1 MSHKY
6 NIVQKEIFLNSQ
18 YNAFNYD
25 TAMLFNKNLPNTD
38 SILDLLETNKDLK
51 KERDQLQ
58 DDYYELQNECQ
69 DQLQKNIYAK
79 NKIKNLQ
86 DIIAKLQNRPK
97 QHKFSDNKKGSEK
110 HQEELGQDVSDVNR
124 SNSELAKGEI
134 SKDAE
139 LKNKAAKKGKYGNKD
154 LSIHNTIIVEPKNI
168 RKGAVFKGYKDYYV
182 QDIIVNPN
190 NTKIRRAV
198 YQLTSGKLL
207 IADLP
212 KEYKFGHYGYTLKAL
227 ILYQYHKMRSTS
239 GIITSSLNDMGIKIS
254 KTQVHNI
261 IQKESLSYKDEY
273 NKILEIGLKHSSYIQ
288 TDDTVGKH
296 NNKHHYNT
304 YIGNEAFAY
313 FKSSDQKDRVNF
325 LEILNNGN
333 IEYCFTS
340 ESIKYLK
347 KYKIEEVKYF
357 KEETKSFYSKEAFC
371 QFLTELQINNF
382 FAIKTNSFRK
392 IEEAALIGSLEK
404 QGIKD
409 LIIMS
414 DEAGQFDVFHR
425 ILCWVHIERNIKKLS
440 SAIQNFQEELDDV
453 LDQLWAIYR
462 LLKEYKSSG
471 ALNAASA
478 DSKLNTSHNKNTSEA
493 LKIKIIKK
501 FNELTN
507 QEFTYLALS
516 NQIKKLKD
524 HKDQLLPSLEN
535 KILPLH
541 NNRGENSIREY
552 VMRRNISGSTQS
564 EDGKLVRDI
573 MTSILVTSRLC
584 RISMWE
590 LIKDRL
596 MSINKMAPLYKSV
609 EMVIINKNKLK
620 IT

>member
-1 MSHKY
+1 MKAKTSLS
-6 NIVQKEIFLNSQ
+6 NQ
-18 YNAFNYD
+18 YNFFNYD
-25 TAMLFNKNLPNTD
+25 TALLLDNNLPNTD
-38 SILDLLETNKDLK
+38 SILELLERNKELK
-51 KERDQLQ
+51 EGKDRLQ
-58 DDYYELQNECQ
+58 EEYQELQNEYQ
-69 DQLQKNIYAK
+69 EQLQKNIDFK
-79 NKIKNLQ
+79 NKIKNLL

-97 QHKFSDNKKGSEK
+97 QPKFSDNKKSPEK

-124 SNSELAKGEI
+124 SNSELARGKI
-134 SKDAE
+134 SNDAE
-139 LKNKAAKKGKYGNKD
+139 IKNKATKKGKYGNKD

-168 RKGAVFKGYKDYYV
+168 GKGAVFKGYKDYYV
-182 QDIIVNPN
+182 QDIIINPN
-190 NTKIRRAV
+190 NIKIRRAV
-198 YQLTSGKLL
+198 YQLTNGKLS

-212 KEYKFGHYGYTLKAL
+212 KEYKFGHYGRTLKAL
-227 ILYQYHKMRSTS
+227 ILYQYHKMRSTA
-239 GIITSSLNDMGIKIS
+239 GIITTSLNDMGIEIS

-273 NKILEIGLKHSSYIQ
+273 SKILEIGLKHSSYIQ

-313 FKSSDQKDRVNF
+313 FKSSDQKDKVNF

-347 KYKIEEVKYF
+347 KYKIEEAKYF
-357 KEETKSFYSKEAFC
+357 KKENKSFYSKEAFC
-371 QFLTELQINNF
+371 QYLIELQIKNF
-382 FAIKTNSFRK
+382 FAIKSNSFRK

-404 QGIKD
+404 QGIKE

-440 SAIQNFQEELDDV
+440 SAIQSFQEELDDV

-471 ALNAASA
+471 ALNIVG
-478 DSKLNTSHNKNTSEA
+478 TSNKESISNIKNTNQA
-493 LKIKIIKK
+493 LKIKIIEK
-501 FNELTN
+501 FNRVTN
-507 QEFTYLALS
+507 QEFTYTALN

-524 HKDQLLPSLEN
+524 HKGQLLPSLEN

-564 EDGKLVRDI
+564 EDGKLARDI
-573 MTSILVTSRLC
+573 MTSILVTCRLC
-584 RISMWE
+584 GISMWE
-590 LIKDRL
+590 LIIDRI
-596 MSINKMAPLYKSV
+596 SRSNKIAILHKIV
-609 EMVIINKNKLK
+609 EGK
-620 IT
+620 ILNQNIHNTT

>member
-1 MSHKY
+1 MKTQAS
-6 NIVQKEIFLNSQ
+6 LNNES
-18 YNAFNYD
+18 NTIHYD
-25 TAMLFNKNLPNTD
+25 TAILFDNNLPNTE
-38 SILDLLETNKDLK
+38 SILDLLERYKKLKNGKD
-51 KERDQLQ
+51 RLQ
-58 DDYYELQNECQ
+58 NDYQELQNEYQ
-69 DQLQKNIYAK
+69 EQIQKNIDAK
-79 NKIKNLQ
+79 NKIRDLQ

-97 QHKFSDNKKGSEK
+97 QPKFSDNKKDPAND
-110 HQEELGQDVSDVNR
+110 QEELGKDASGING
-124 SNSELAKGEI
+124 SNSELSRGEI

-139 LKNKAAKKGKYGNKD
+139 TKNKGAKKGKYGNKD
-154 LSIHNTIIVEPKNI
+154 LSIHNTITVEPKNI
-168 RKGAVFKGYKDYYV
+168 PKDAIFKGYKDYYV
-182 QDIIVNPN
+182 QDIIVAPN
-190 NTKIRRAV
+190 NTKIRRSV
-198 YQLTSGKLL
+198 YKLTNGKLL

-239 GIITSSLNDMGIKIS
+239 GIITSSLNDMGIEIS

-288 TDDTVGKH
+288 IDDTVGKH

-304 YIGNEAFAY
+304 YIGNEVFAY
-313 FKSSDQKDRVNF
+313 FKSSNQKDRVNF

-347 KYKIEEVKYF
+347 KYKIEEVIYF
-357 KEETKSFYSKEAFC
+357 KEEKKSFYSKEAFC
-371 QFLTELQINNF
+371 KYLAELQINNF
-382 FAIKTNSFRK
+382 FTIKANSFRK

-440 SAIQNFQEELDDV
+440 SVIQNFQKELDDA
-453 LDQLWAIYR
+453 LDQLWVIYR
-462 LLKEYKSSG
+462 LLKEYK
-471 ALNAASA
+471 ATKVLNITSA
-478 DSKLNTSHNKNTSEA
+478 GSEESINHMKNTNEA
-493 LKIKIIKK
+493 LKIKIIEK
-501 FNELTN
+501 FNKLTN
-507 QEFTYLALS
+507 QEFAYSTLY

-524 HKDQLLPSLEN
+524 RKDQLLPSLEN

-564 EDGKLVRDI
+564 REGKLVRDI
-573 MTSILVTSRLC
+573 MTSILVTCRLC
-584 RISMWE
+584 GISLWN
-590 LIKDRL
+590 LIIDRVYR
-596 MSINKMAPLYKSV
+596 SNKIEGLHKIVEGKIIKQNMYKV
-609 EMVIINKNKLK
+609 A
-620 IT
+620 

>member
-1 MSHKY
+1 MKAQASLS
-6 NIVQKEIFLNSQ
+6 NQ
-18 YNAFNYD
+18 YNFFNYD
-25 TAMLFNKNLPNTD
+25 TALLFNNNLPNTD
-38 SILDLLETNKDLK
+38 SILELLERNKKLK
-51 KERDQLQ
+51 EGKDRLQ
-58 DDYYELQNECQ
+58 DKYQELQNEYQ
-69 DQLQKNIYAK
+69 EQLQKNIDAK

-86 DIIAKLQNRPK
+86 DIVAKLQNRPK
-97 QHKFSDNKKGSEK
+97 QPKFSDNKKGSEK

-124 SNSELAKGEI
+124 SNSELARGEI
-134 SKDAE
+134 SNDAE
-139 LKNKAAKKGKYGNKD
+139 TKNKAAKKGKYGNKD

-357 KEETKSFYSKEAFC
+357 KKENKSFYSKEAFC
-371 QFLTELQINNF
+371 QYLIDLQIKNTF
-382 FAIKTNSFRK
+382 TIKTNSFKK
-392 IEEAALIGSLEK
+392 IEEAALIGSLQK
-404 QGIKD
+404 QGVKD

-440 SAIQNFQEELDDV
+440 SAIQSFQEELDDA
-453 LDQLWAIYR
+453 LDQLWSIYK
-462 LLKEYKSSG
+462 LLKEYKASDG
-471 ALNAASA
+471 LNAVSV
-478 DSKLNTSHNKNTSEA
+478 DDEVYIGHDKNTSKP
-493 LKIKIIKK
+493 LKIKIISK
-501 FNELTN
+501 FNNLIS
-507 QEFTYLALS
+507 QEFTYAALS

-524 HKDQLLPSLEN
+524 HKDKLLPSIEN

-573 MTSILVTSRLC
+573 MTSILVTCRLC
-584 RISMWE
+584 GISMWE
-590 LIKDRL
+590 LMKDKLRGVNT
-596 MSINKMAPLYKSV
+596 SSSV
-609 EMVIINKNKLK
+609 EEIVKNHLGQNLK
-620 IT
+620 ASHL